1 MIYTMCK
8 HIKMKVF
15 ASTFALLFAL
25 LLRNEYICLQLKVLL
40 GKCEWGNRYGPF
52 LIIRCL
58 AYQNFRISSRE
69 FRVLAAVLPFDS
81 SIRG

>member
-25 LLRNEYICLQLKVLL
+25 LLRNEYICLQLRILL

-52 LIIRCL
+52 
-58 AYQNFRISSRE
+58 
-69 FRVLAAVLPFDS
+69 
-81 SIRG
+81 